1 MRERNLWR
9 VLLSILL
16 VFGLVAAGCGNDDDD
31 EPGAAPAADDA
42 QAADDAP
49 APDDA
54 PAADDEPAAADE
66 MNMTPGE
73 GVSVTMARAN
83 WTTGYMQAAI
93 YHHLLEELGYEVSEP
108 ADLELAPANAY
119 VAMAEGAFDFWV
131 NSWYPNHDPFLN
143 GEMPDGSLVNEHVS
157 VVGSEM
163 LAGGLEGLMTNKSLV
178 DEHGITTFD
187 QIVND
192 DALFELYESTDPNPG
207 DGVLQILGCIE
218 GWGCYVALAE
228 TIELAGYGGKVEQLE
243 AGGYDAVIA
252 EAVSRAESGTPFIAY
267 TWTPSG
273 YVTQLIPGVN
283 AMWLAHEADKVH
295 DGSTDNPGFAVD
307 APASLGTDVCTNDPC
322 WLFRNSADIKVTA
335 NNDFLT
341 ANPSAARLFEVV
353 QISVVDVALQN
364 VLYDGGENTTDDVN
378 RHASDWIADNRD
390 TVDGWLADAR
400 SATEFMVTPAA
411 APAPDVPFRVA
422 VVAPSASNDLAF
434 TQSMVDAVNALLDA
448 GHISEVAIT
457 DGTFIVEDAGAAI
470 RGYAEDGYDLVIA
483 HGSQYGGPLQEI
495 APDFPDVSFA
505 WGTAVDTFGIP
516 NVNSYSVRSDLG
528 GYVNGVVAAQL
539 TESNVIGVIG
549 PIEVGDAKLYVD
561 GFAAGATAQNP
572 DVEVN
577 IVYTGSFADVALAA
591 EAAQSHISAGA
602 DVLTGSAQMV
612 VGATGV
618 AQENGV
624 LWFGTQANQTAL
636 GEDIVVASQ
645 VYRWEVILSE
655 VVNQVKSG
663 TLGGTTFIMTFEGG
677 GLEIQ
682 FNDAMD
688 IPAAVLDSA
697 QATIDGL
704 SDGSIS
710 TGQ

>member
-1 MRERNLWR
+1 MLVKKHWR
-9 VLLSILL
+9 VWLALFAALAL
-16 VFGLVAAGCGNDDDD
+16 VVAACGNDDDGV
-31 EPGAAPAADDA
+31 EPAAPEEEAPAAA
-42 QAADDAP
+42 EEE
-49 APDDA
+49 A
-54 PAADDEPAAADE
+54 PAAAEEEAPAAA
-66 MNMTPGE
+66 MPGE

-83 WTTGYMQAAI
+83 WPQGYMQAAI
-93 YHHLLEELGYEVSEP
+93 YRALLQELGYDVSDP
-108 ADLELAPANAY
+108 ADLELAPSNAFL
-119 VAMAEGAFDFWV
+119 AMAEGEFDFWV
-131 NSWYPNHDPFLN
+131 NTWRPNHDNFTSAELS
-143 GEMPDGSLVNEHVS
+143 DGSLVSDHVS
-157 VVGSEM
+157 DVGGEM
-163 LAGGLEGLMTNKSLV
+163 LGGALQGFITNKSLV
-178 DEHGITTFD
+178 DAHGIKTLD
-187 QIVND
+187 DIVNNPD
-192 DALFELYESTDPNPG
+192 IFAVYDAGDSTPD
-207 DGVLQILGCIE
+207 DGVLQLLGCPE
-218 GWGCYVALAE
+218 GWGCRVVIE
-228 TIELAGYGGKVEQLE
+228 NTIEKNGWDNVEQIE
-243 AGGYDAVIA
+243 IGGYEGVIGAALERSA
-252 EAVSRAESGTPFIAY
+252 EDQPFIVY
-267 TWTPSG
+267 TWTPTAYPG
-273 YVTQLIPGVN
+273 QLGLGSTSI
-283 AMWLAHEADKVH
+283 WLAQSEDSVIDEQK
-295 DGSTDNPGFAVD
+295 G
-307 APASLGTDVCTNDPC
+307 ASPLGPESCSDTPC
-322 WLFRNSADIKVTA
+322 NLTFKPADIVVTG
-335 NNDFLT
+335 NNDFLE
-341 ANPSAARLFEVV
+341 ANPAAAKLFELVK
-353 QISVVDVALQN
+353 ISLVDVTLQN
-364 VLYDGGENTTDDVN
+364 VKASAGEDTPEDVI
-378 RHASDWIADNRD
+378 RHAAEWVAANRD
-390 TVDGWLADAR
+390 TVDAWLADAR
-400 SATEFMVTPAA
+400 SATEYSITPVA
-411 APAPDVPFRVA
+411 APAPAEPFRVA

-505 WGTAVDTFGIP
+505 WGTAVDTFGLP

-528 GYVNGVVAAQL
+528 GYVNGTVAAQL
-539 TESNVIGVIG
+539 TESGVIGVIG

-561 GFAAGATAQNP
+561 GFEAGATAQDP

-577 IVYTGSFADVALAA
+577 IVYTGNFADVALAA

-655 VVNQVKSG
+655 VVDQVKGG
-663 TLGGTTFIMTFEGG
+663 TLGGTTFIMTFDGG

>member
-9 VLLSILL
+9 ALLAIFL
-16 VFGLVAAGCGNDDDD
+16 VFGLVAAACGNDDDD
-31 EPGAAPAADDA
+31 EPGAAPAEE
-42 QAADDAP
+42 
-49 APDDA
+49 A
-54 PAADDEPAAADE
+54 PAAPAEEAPAAPAEEAPADA
-66 MNMTPGE
+66 MPGE
-73 GVSVTMARAN
+73 GVSVTQARAN

-143 GEMPDGSLVNEHVS
+143 GEMPDGSLVNQHVS
-157 VVGSEM
+157 VVGQQIN
-163 LAGGLEGLMTNKSLV
+163 AGGLEGLLTNKSLV

-187 QIVND
+187 QIMND
-192 DALFELYESTDPNPG
+192 DALFELYESVDPNPG
-207 DGVLQILGCIE
+207 DGVLQVLACIE
-218 GWGCYVALAE
+218 GWGCKVALDE
-228 TIELAGYGGKVEQLE
+228 TIELAGYSGRVEQLE
-243 AGGYDAVIA
+243 AGGYDSLVA
-252 EAVSRAESGTPFIAY
+252 EMVSRTESDTPFIGY

-283 AMWLAHEADKVH
+283 VMWLAHEADKVH
-295 DGSTDNPGFAVD
+295 DGSTDNPGFAVT
-307 APASLGTDVCTNDPC
+307 APAALGTDVCTNDPC
-322 WLFRNSADIKVTA
+322 FLYRNSADIKVTA
-335 NNDFLT
+335 NNDFLV
-341 ANPSAARLFEVV
+341 ANPAAARLFELV

-378 RHASDWIADNRD
+378 RHAADWIAANRD
-390 TVDGWLADAR
+390 AVDAWLAEAR
-400 SATEFMVTPAA
+400 AATEYTPAPPPPP
-411 APAPDVPFRVA
+411 PAPFRVA

-434 TQSMVDAVNALLDA
+434 TQSMFDAVNALVASGD
-448 GHISEVAIT
+448 ISEFAIT
-457 DGTFIVEDAGAAI
+457 DGTFIVEDAAAAI
-470 RGYAEDGYDLVIA
+470 RGYAEEGYDLVIA

-505 WGTAVDTFGIP
+505 WGTAVDTFGLP

-636 GEDIVVASQ
+636 GDDIVVASQ

-655 VVNQVKSG
+655 VVDQVKGG
-663 TLGGTTFIMTFEGG
+663 TLGGTTFIMTFDGG

-688 IPAAVLDSA
+688 IPADVLASA
-697 QATIDGL
+697 EDTIAGL

>member
-1 MRERNLWR
+1 M
-9 VLLSILL
+9 LSILL

>member
-1 MRERNLWR
+1 
-9 VLLSILL
+9 
-16 VFGLVAAGCGNDDDD
+16 
-31 EPGAAPAADDA
+31 
-42 QAADDAP
+42 
-49 APDDA
+49 
-54 PAADDEPAAADE
+54 
-66 MNMTPGE
+66 MTPGE

-119 VAMAEGAFDFWV
+119 VAMAEGAFDFWA
-131 NSWYPNHDPFLN
+131 NGWWPNHDPFLN
-143 GEMPDGSLVNEHVS
+143 GEMPDGSLVNQHVS
-157 VVGSEM
+157 VVGQEM
-163 LAGGLEGLMTNKSLV
+163 LAGGLEGLLTNKSLV

-187 QIVND
+187 QIMND
-192 DALFELYESTDPNPG
+192 DALFELYESSDPNPG
-207 DGVLQILGCIE
+207 DGILQILGCIE
-218 GWGCYVALAE
+218 GWGCYVAMAE
-228 TIELAGYGGKVEQLE
+228 TLELAGYSDRAEQLE

-283 AMWLAHEADKVH
+283 AMWLAHEGDKVH
-295 DGSTDNPGFAVD
+295 DGSTDNPGFAVT
-307 APASLGTDVCTNDPC
+307 APAALGTDVCTNDPC
-322 WLFRNSADIKVTA
+322 YLFRNSANIQVAA
-335 NNDFLT
+335 NNDFLVG
-341 ANPSAARLFEVV
+341 NPAAARLLELV

-378 RHASDWIADNRD
+378 RHAADWIANNRD
-390 TVDGWLADAR
+390 AVDAWLAEAR
-400 SATEFMVTPAA
+400 AATEYTL
-411 APAPDVPFRVA
+411 APPPPPPTPFRVA

-434 TQSMVDAVNALLDA
+434 TQSMFDAVNALVASGD
-448 GHISEVAIT
+448 ISEFAIT

-505 WGTAVDTFGIP
+505 WGTAVDTFGLP

-655 VVNQVKSG
+655 VVDQVKGG
-663 TLGGTTFIMTFEGG
+663 TLGGTTFIMTFDGG

-688 IPAAVLDSA
+688 IPADVLASA
-697 QATIDGL
+697 EATIAGL

>member
-1 MRERNLWR
+1 
-9 VLLSILL
+9 
-16 VFGLVAAGCGNDDDD
+16 
-31 EPGAAPAADDA
+31 
-42 QAADDAP
+42 
-49 APDDA
+49 
-54 PAADDEPAAADE
+54 
-66 MNMTPGE
+66 MTPGE

-83 WTTGYMQAAI
+83 WTTGYMQAAV
-93 YHHLLEELGYEVSEP
+93 YHHLLEELGYDVSEP

-119 VAMAEGAFDFWV
+119 VAMAEGAFDFWA

-157 VVGSEM
+157 VVGEEM
-163 LAGGLEGLMTNKSLV
+163 LAGGLEGLLTNKSLV
-178 DEHGITTFD
+178 DEHGIATFD
-187 QIVND
+187 QIMD
-192 DALFELYESTDPNPG
+192 DPALFDLYESTDPNPG

-218 GWGCYVALAE
+218 GWGCHVALAE
-228 TIELAGYGGKVEQLE
+228 TLELAGYADRAEQLE

-252 EAVSRAESGTPFIAY
+252 EAVSRAEAGTPFIAY

-307 APASLGTDVCTNDPC
+307 APASLGTDTCTNDPC

-335 NNDFLT
+335 SNDFLT
-341 ANPSAARLFEVV
+341 SNPAAARLLELV

-378 RHASDWIADNRD
+378 RHAADWIADNRD
-390 TVDGWLADAR
+390 HVDAWLAEAR
-400 SATEFMVTPAA
+400 SATEFTLA
-411 APAPDVPFRVA
+411 APPPPPAPFRVA

-434 TQSMVDAVNALLDA
+434 TQSMYDAVSSLENS
-448 GHISEVAIT
+448 GQITEFAIT
-457 DGTFIVEDAGAAI
+457 DGTFIVEDAGTAI
-470 RGYAEDGYDLVIA
+470 RGYADEGYDLVIA

-505 WGTAVDTFGIP
+505 WGTAVDTFGLD
-516 NVNSYSVRSDLG
+516 NVYSYSVRSDLG

-572 DVEVN
+572 DVDVK
-577 IVYTGSFADVALAA
+577 IAYTGSFADVALAA
-591 EAAQSHISAGA
+591 ETAQSHISAGA

-636 GEDIVVASQ
+636 GDDIVVASQ
-645 VYRWEVILSE
+645 VYRWEVVLSDI
-655 VVNQVKSG
+655 VDQVKAG
-663 TLGGTTFIMTFEGG
+663 TLGGETFIMTFEGG
-677 GLEIQ
+677 GLDIQ

-688 IPAAVLDSA
+688 ISADVLASA

>member
-1 MRERNLWR
+1 M
-9 VLLSILL
+9 
-16 VFGLVAAGCGNDDDD
+16 D
-31 EPGAAPAADDA
+31 
-42 QAADDAP
+42 
-49 APDDA
+49 
-54 PAADDEPAAADE
+54 
-66 MNMTPGE
+66 MMPGE

-83 WTTGYMQAAI
+83 WTTGYMQAAV

-143 GEMPDGSLVNEHVS
+143 GEMPDGSLVNQHVS
-157 VVGSEM
+157 VVGNEM

-187 QIVND
+187 QIMND

-207 DGVLQILGCIE
+207 DGILQILGCIE
-218 GWGCYVALAE
+218 GWGCHVALAE
-228 TIELAGYGGKVEQLE
+228 TLELAGYGDRAEQLE

-295 DGSTDNPGFAVD
+295 DGSTDNPGFAVT

-341 ANPSAARLFEVV
+341 ANPSAARLFELV

-364 VLYDGGENTTDDVN
+364 VLYDGGEDTTDDVN
-378 RHASDWIADNRD
+378 RHAADWIADNRD
-390 TVDGWLADAR
+390 TVDAWLAEAR
-400 SATEFMVTPAA
+400 SATEYTITPMA
-411 APAPDVPFRVA
+411 APAPAEPFRVA

-434 TQSMVDAVNALLDA
+434 TQSMVDAVNALVDS
-448 GHISEVAIT
+448 GDISEFAIT

-505 WGTAVDTFGIP
+505 WGTAVDTFGLP

-528 GYVNGVVAAQL
+528 GYVNGTVAAQL
-539 TESNVIGVIG
+539 TESGVIGVIG

-561 GFAAGATAQNP
+561 GFEAGATAQNP

-655 VVNQVKSG
+655 VVDQVKSG

-677 GLEIQ
+677 GLDIQ

-688 IPAAVLDSA
+688 IPADVLASA
-697 QATIDGL
+697 EATIAGL

>member
-1 MRERNLWR
+1 MRERNPWR
-9 VLLSILL
+9 VLLAILL
-16 VFGLVAAGCGNDDDD
+16 VFGLVVAGCGNDDDD
-31 EPGAAPAADDA
+31 DPGAAPVEEATAAPEEEA
-42 QAADDAP
+42 TAAPEEEAP
-49 APDDA
+49 VSD
-54 PAADDEPAAADE
+54 
-66 MNMTPGE
+66 MPGE

-143 GEMPDGSLVNEHVS
+143 GEMPDGSLVNQHVS
-157 VVGSEM
+157 VVGNEM

-187 QIVND
+187 QIMND
-192 DALFELYESTDPNPG
+192 DALFELYESADPNPG

-228 TIELAGYGGKVEQLE
+228 TLELAGYGDRAEQLE

-295 DGSTDNPGFAVD
+295 DGSTENPGFAVT

-341 ANPSAARLFEVV
+341 ANPSAARLFELV

-378 RHASDWIADNRD
+378 RHASDWIAANRD
-390 TVDGWLADAR
+390 AVDGWLADAR
-400 SATEFMVTPAA
+400 GATEFMVTPAA

-528 GYVNGVVAAQL
+528 GYVNGTVAAQL
-539 TESNVIGVIG
+539 TESGVIGVIG

-618 AQENGV
+618 AQENDV

-645 VYRWEVILSE
+645 VYRWEVILSQ
-655 VVNQVKSG
+655 VVEQVKSG

-682 FNDAMD
+682 FNEAMD

-697 QATIDGL
+697 QATIAGL

>member
-1 MRERNLWR
+1 
-9 VLLSILL
+9 
-16 VFGLVAAGCGNDDDD
+16 
-31 EPGAAPAADDA
+31 
-42 QAADDAP
+42 
-49 APDDA
+49 
-54 PAADDEPAAADE
+54 
-66 MNMTPGE
+66 
-73 GVSVTMARAN
+73 
-83 WTTGYMQAAI
+83 MQAAI
-93 YHHLLEELGYEVSEP
+93 YRHLLEELGYEVSEP
-108 ADLELAPANAY
+108 ADLELGPSNAY

-157 VVGSEM
+157 VVGQEM
-163 LAGGLEGLMTNKSLV
+163 LAGGLEGLLTNKSLV
-178 DEHGITTFD
+178 EEHGITTFD
-187 QIVND
+187 QIMSD
-192 DALFELYESTDPNPG
+192 DALFDLYESTDSNPG

-218 GWGCYVALAE
+218 GWGCHVALAE
-228 TIELAGYGGKVEQLE
+228 TLELAGYADRAEQLE
-243 AGGYDAVIA
+243 ASAYDAVIA

-295 DGSTDNPGFAVD
+295 DGSTDNPGFAVT

-335 NNDFLT
+335 NNDFLV
-341 ANPSAARLFEVV
+341 ANPAAARLFELV

-378 RHASDWIADNRD
+378 RHAADWIAANRA
-390 TVDGWLADAR
+390 TVDGWLAEAR
-400 SATEFMVTPAA
+400 NASGFTL
-411 APAPDVPFRVA
+411 APAPEPEEAAPFRVA

-434 TQSMVDAVNALLDA
+434 TQSIFDAVSALENA
-448 GHISEVAIT
+448 GHISEFAIT

-495 APDFPDVSFA
+495 APDFPDVSFI

-516 NVNSYSVRSDLG
+516 NVNSYSVCSDLG
-528 GYVNGVVAAQL
+528 GYVNGTVAAQL
-539 TESNVIGVIG
+539 TESDVIGVVG

-561 GFAAGATAQNP
+561 GFKAGAEAQNP

-624 LWFGTQANQTAL
+624 LWFGTQANQTSLA
-636 GEDIVVASQ
+636 EDIVVASQ
-645 VYRWEVILSE
+645 VYRWEVVLAE
-655 VVNQVKSG
+655 AVEQVKAG
-663 TLGGTTFIMTFEGG
+663 TLGGTTFIMTFEDG

-682 FNDAMD
+682 FNEAMD
-688 IPAAVLDSA
+688 IPAEVRESA

-710 TGQ
+710 TGQPCP

>member
-1 MRERNLWR
+1 M
-9 VLLSILL
+9 
-16 VFGLVAAGCGNDDDD
+16 
-31 EPGAAPAADDA
+31 
-42 QAADDAP
+42 
-49 APDDA
+49 
-54 PAADDEPAAADE
+54 
-66 MNMTPGE
+66 
-73 GVSVTMARAN
+73 
-83 WTTGYMQAAI
+83 
-93 YHHLLEELGYEVSEP
+93 
-108 ADLELAPANAY
+108 
-119 VAMAEGAFDFWV
+119 
-131 NSWYPNHDPFLN
+131 
-143 GEMPDGSLVNEHVS
+143 
-157 VVGSEM
+157 
-163 LAGGLEGLMTNKSLV
+163 
-178 DEHGITTFD
+178 
-187 QIVND
+187 
-192 DALFELYESTDPNPG
+192 
-207 DGVLQILGCIE
+207 
-218 GWGCYVALAE
+218 
-228 TIELAGYGGKVEQLE
+228 
-243 AGGYDAVIA
+243 
-252 EAVSRAESGTPFIAY
+252 
-267 TWTPSG
+267 
-273 YVTQLIPGVN
+273 TQLIPGVN
-283 AMWLAHEADKVH
+283 AMWLAHEGDKVH
-295 DGSTDNPGFAVD
+295 DGSTDNPGFAVT
-307 APASLGTDVCTNDPC
+307 APAALGTDVCTNDPC
-322 WLFRNSADIKVTA
+322 YLFRNSANIQVAA
-335 NNDFLT
+335 NNDFLV
-341 ANPSAARLFEVV
+341 ANPAAARLLELV

-378 RHASDWIADNRD
+378 RHAADWIANNRAA
-390 TVDGWLADAR
+390 VDGWLAEAR
-400 SATEFMVTPAA
+400 TATEYTL
-411 APAPDVPFRVA
+411 APPPPPPTPFRVA

-434 TQSMVDAVNALLDA
+434 TQSMFDAVNALVASGD
-448 GHISEVAIT
+448 ISEFAIT

-470 RGYAEDGYDLVIA
+470 RGYAEEGYDLVIA

-505 WGTAVDTFGIP
+505 WGTAVDTFGLP

-655 VVNQVKSG
+655 VVAQVKSG
-663 TLGGTTFIMTFEGG
+663 TLGGTTFIMTFDGG

-697 QATIDGL
+697 EATIAGL